1 MIVTQ
6 WQGSGLRLKNVQ
18 VSRQRPISP
27 YNVELV
33 CISRDRA
40 ALRAH
45 ARRVAAV
52 ACEVG
57 ARLRIGEVWI
67 LEEAALLH
75 HYPPEVLDYGT
86 LGRLLDDVRDPGW
99 SATAGGVSTP
109 ALSDSRVRAVLT
121 ALRDRQARAADR
133 TSALFAEILE
143 LADFFTER
151 LEFLPFEFETVEQVI
166 DELGWMAKDGFYQPE
181 VVAALASLP
190 SVRIKELIE
199 NVHRLPVFP
208 SVALQALEIVSSD
221 DASFS
226 QLERLVKSD
235 QVLAGQVL
243 KAANTLHYS
252 PVRPISTIPQAIT
265 YIGLEACRK
274 VLMAAAF
281 QPLYASKDLHD
292 LWKHSLAM
300 ADLAEHIASVCRGTE
315 PAEAF
320 LAGLVHD
327 VGRLT
332 FARLPRQDF
341 LTYSRLLEKGC
352 EPVFAELTLAGFEHG
367 AAGAEVLRSW
377 CFPAH
382 LVEAVEHH
390 HRPERTESALA
401 ALLYAAEH
409 LTGASED
416 LISALRL
423 GVVQGRLGVP
433 IEALETGL
441 RSRQGV
447 LDLLA
452 SGL

>member
-208 SVALQALEIVSSD
+208 SVALQALEIVSRTTP
-221 DASFS
+221 ASRNS
-226 QLERLVKSD
+226 
-235 QVLAGQVL
+235 
-243 KAANTLHYS
+243 
-252 PVRPISTIPQAIT
+252 
-265 YIGLEACRK
+265 
-274 VLMAAAF
+274 
-281 QPLYASKDLHD
+281 
-292 LWKHSLAM
+292 
-300 ADLAEHIASVCRGTE
+300 
-315 PAEAF
+315 
-320 LAGLVHD
+320 
-327 VGRLT
+327 
-332 FARLPRQDF
+332 
-341 LTYSRLLEKGC
+341 
-352 EPVFAELTLAGFEHG
+352 
-367 AAGAEVLRSW
+367 
-377 CFPAH
+377 
-382 LVEAVEHH
+382 
-390 HRPERTESALA
+390 
-401 ALLYAAEH
+401 
-409 LTGASED
+409 
-416 LISALRL
+416 
-423 GVVQGRLGVP
+423 
-433 IEALETGL
+433 
-441 RSRQGV
+441 
-447 LDLLA
+447 
-452 SGL
+452 SGW